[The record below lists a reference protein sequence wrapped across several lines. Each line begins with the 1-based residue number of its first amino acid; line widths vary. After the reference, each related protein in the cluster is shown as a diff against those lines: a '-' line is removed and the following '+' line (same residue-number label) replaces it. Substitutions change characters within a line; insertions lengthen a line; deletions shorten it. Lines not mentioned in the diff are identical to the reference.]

1 MKNKRAFHKF
11 TYKDSNFRLCC
22 RDVLRVTDEI
32 IRQRTTLEDYIVR
45 QPEFRTSLAPLR
57 PLEDAPEIAMR
68 MCRARMCRA
77 GMDVGVGPMAAV
89 AGAIA
94 QFAAEAAV
102 NAGEDDVIVENGG
115 DIFTVV
121 SNPLTIG
128 VHAGP
133 GSPFN
138 GLAFRVEPEDT
149 PLAIC
154 SSSGTMG
161 HSMSMGA
168 CDLAT
173 VVAKDAALADAAAT
187 LAANLVTTPEDLE
200 PTAARIVTIPGV
212 LGVLLV
218 KSDRMAIQG
227 MLPELVRNADSD
239 TLLKITRDVN
249 SQQS

>member
-1 MKNKRAFHKF
+1 MKNKRTFHKF

-32 IRQRTTLEDYIVR
+32 IRQRTILEDYIVR
-45 QPEFRTSLAPLR
+45 QPEFKTSLVPLR
-57 PLEDAPEIAMR
+57 PLQDAPEIAMR
-68 MCRARMCRA
+68 MCRV
-77 GMDVGVGPMAAV
+77 GMNVGVGPMAAV

-94 QFAAEAAV
+94 QFAAEAAI
-102 NAGEDDVIVENGG
+102 NEGDDDVIVENGG
-115 DIFTVV
+115 DIFAVV
-121 SNPLTIG
+121 SRPLTIG
-128 VHAGP
+128 IHAGQE
-133 GSPFN
+133 SPFN
-138 GLAFRVEPEDT
+138 GLAFHVEPDDT

-200 PTAARIVTIPGV
+200 PTAAKIVTIPGV

>member
-1 MKNKRAFHKF
+1 MKNKRVFHKF

-22 RDVLRVTDEI
+22 RDVLRLTDEI
-32 IRQRTTLEDYIVR
+32 IRQRTILEDYIVR
-45 QPEFRTSLAPLR
+45 QPDFKTSLAPLR
-57 PLEDAPEIAMR
+57 PLVDAPEIAVR
-68 MCRARMCRA
+68 MCSA

-94 QFAAEAAV
+94 QYAAEAAI
-102 NAGEDDVIVENGG
+102 NAGEKDVIVENGG
-115 DIFTVV
+115 DIFTAV
-121 SNPLTIG
+121 SSPLSIG
-128 VHAGP
+128 IHAGP
-133 GSPFN
+133 NSPFN
-138 GLAFRVEPEDT
+138 GLAFRVEAEDT

-187 LAANLVTTPEDLE
+187 LAANLVTMPEDLE
-200 PTAARIVTIPGV
+200 PTAARIVAISGV
-212 LGVLLV
+212 LGVLLI

-239 TLLKITRDVN
+239 TLLKITKDVN
-249 SQQS
+249 SQ

>member
-1 MKNKRAFHKF
+1 MIVKNKRVFHKF
-11 TYKDSNFRLCC
+11 TYKDSNFQLCC

-32 IRQRTTLEDYIVR
+32 IRQRTILEDYIVR
-45 QPEFRTSLAPLR
+45 QPEFKTSLVPLR
-57 PLEDAPEIAMR
+57 PLADAPEIAVR
-68 MCRARMCRA
+68 MCYA

-94 QFAAEAAV
+94 QSAAETAV

-115 DIFTVV
+115 DIFAAVC
-121 SNPLTIG
+121 NPLIIG
-128 VHAGP
+128 IHAGQN
-133 GSPFN
+133 SPFN
-138 GLAFRVEPEDT
+138 GLAFRVEADDT

-187 LAANLVTTPEDLE
+187 LAANMVTKPEDLE
-200 PTAARIVTIPGV
+200 STAARIVTIPNV

-239 TLLKITRDVN
+239 TLLKITKDVN
-249 SQQS
+249 SQQI

>member
-32 IRQRTTLEDYIVR
+32 IRQRTILEDYIVR

-57 PLEDAPEIAMR
+57 PLEDAPEIAM
-68 MCRARMCRA
+68 RMCRA

-133 GSPFN
+133 G
-138 GLAFRVEPEDT
+138 R
-149 PLAIC
+149 
-154 SSSGTMG
+154 SGTMG

>member
-1 MKNKRAFHKF
+1 MKNRRVFHKF

-22 RDVLRVTDEI
+22 RDVMRITDEI
-32 IRQRTTLEDYIVR
+32 IRQRTILEEYIVR
-45 QPEFRTSLAPLR
+45 QPEFRTSLVPLR
-57 PLEDAPEIAMR
+57 PLTDAPEIAM
-68 MCRARMCRA
+68 RMCRA

-94 QFAAEAAV
+94 QYAAEAAV
-102 NAGEDDVIVENGG
+102 NAGEEDVIVENGG
-115 DIFTVV
+115 DIFTTVAK
-121 SNPLTIG
+121 PLTIG
-128 VHAGP
+128 IHAGP
-133 GSPFN
+133 KSPFN
-138 GLAFRVEPEDT
+138 RLAFRVEADDT

-187 LAANLVTTPEDLE
+187 LAANLVATPDDLE
-200 PTAARIVTIPGV
+200 PTAARILAVPGI

-227 MLPELVRNADSD
+227 TLPELVRNADSD

-249 SQQS
+249 SQQI

>member
-32 IRQRTTLEDYIVR
+32 IRQRTILEDYIVR

-68 MCRARMCRA
+68 MCRA

-94 QFAAEAAV
+94 QFAAEAAA

-115 DIFTVV
+115 DIFAVV

-128 VHAGP
+128 IHAGP

-187 LAANLVTTPEDLE
+187 LAANLVTMPEDLE
-200 PTAARIVTIPGV
+200 PTAARIVTLPGV

>member
-1 MKNKRAFHKF
+1 MVVKNKRVFHKF

-32 IRQRTTLEDYIVR
+32 IRQRTILEDYIVR
-45 QPEFRTSLAPLR
+45 QPEFKTSLTPLR
-57 PLEDAPEIAMR
+57 PLADAPEIAVR
-68 MCRARMCRA
+68 MCHA
-77 GMDVGVGPMAAV
+77 GMDVSVGPMAAV

-94 QFAAEAAV
+94 QCAAEAAV
-102 NAGEDDVIVENGG
+102 NAGEDDVIIENGG
-115 DIFTVV
+115 DIFAAV
-121 SNPLTIG
+121 SSPLIIG
-128 VHAGP
+128 IHAGP
-133 GSPFN
+133 NSPFN
-138 GLAFRVEPEDT
+138 GLAFHVEADDT

-187 LAANLVTTPEDLE
+187 LAANMVTTPEDLE
-200 PTAARIVTIPGV
+200 PTAARIVTISGV

-239 TLLKITRDVN
+239 TLLKITKDVN
-249 SQQS
+249 SQQI